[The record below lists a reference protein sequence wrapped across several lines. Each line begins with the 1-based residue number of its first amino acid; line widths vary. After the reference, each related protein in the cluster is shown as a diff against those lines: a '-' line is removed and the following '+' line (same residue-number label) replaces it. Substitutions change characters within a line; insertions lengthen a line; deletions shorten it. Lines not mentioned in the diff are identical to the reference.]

1 MSTARLCTEWPMSVS
16 LHFANQN
23 HFLNFCRQ
31 VTDNKD
37 FVKLAI
43 LHNHFFHFKQR
54 LSSVIIQPCQE
65 DEPDAVV
72 VALR

>member
-1 MSTARLCTEWPMSVS
+1 VAHVLISAFRKSKS
-16 LHFANQN
+16 LFK
-23 HFLNFCRQ
+23 FLPTGDKP
-31 VTDNKD
+31 TDNKD